1 MVCIASPHTTL
12 PKEKMFMDI
21 MYDNTIV
28 ASLTVGQLLSIL
40 KSFLGESEA
49 TEDAPASK
57 NYVYGLRGIQD
68 LFQCSHTQA
77 QRYKDGLLKPAV
89 IQSGRKIMVD
99 VDTAIKLFNQKEG

>member
-1 MVCIASPHTTL
+1 
-12 PKEKMFMDI
+12 MDI